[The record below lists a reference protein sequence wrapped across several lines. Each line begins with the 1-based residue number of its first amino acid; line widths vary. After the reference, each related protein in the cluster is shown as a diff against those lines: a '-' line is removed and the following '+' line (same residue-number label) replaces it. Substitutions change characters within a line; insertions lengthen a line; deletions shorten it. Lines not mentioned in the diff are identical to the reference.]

1 MASLSFNKDNRIDDF
16 TFVLVRKDNYKI
28 GAIQGRNVDYKRN
41 FNGPDELSLKVYK
54 DLDSGYNKY
63 WDRLNDYND
72 LYVPQLGKDGYFEIE
87 VTLNEDNEGV
97 YKTITATSR
106 CESELSHTKIY
117 TYEINSD
124 DEMIYDEEWDENNVT
139 RLYRDPTQAETEL
152 ANVQAAFDNM
162 SPDDDGYKD
171 AKDALEAA
179 KKNLYNTKHRS
190 IMHRLLDKLP
200 NYSIG
205 HVDQT
210 LVELK
215 DWYQFTWDDTSVYDI
230 MTGDLADNYHVLF
243 KFDSENRIISLYDLY
258 TVCLNDECS
267 YRLKMQ
273 EDRNITTRYRGDF
286 HHICPQCG
294 STNIKEGYGKFT
306 KILVSR
312 DNLINSAQVSSNKD
326 NLINCFKVKGGDEF
340 FDAAVVNQNPNGS
353 DYFYQFSDENMAE
366 MPPELVQKIQ
376 DYQNEY
382 NLWYQGD
389 STSGKGIYNFTT
401 TEVNQINELI
411 AFCKDTFNKE
421 TVQDFIELKPQYIG
435 YQSLASQFYSL
446 LDLEAFYRDSMVPD
460 LKSSPADSLEQT
472 FAKLT
477 VANLSPIAVF
487 DPSTAVL
494 GSVESALIQRVKCII
509 NTSLYTIEVVNSG
522 QDSSYTQA
530 SKKTGNG
537 TWRGKL
543 KLAQIDKVGTKEES
557 EYTKTTS
564 TLTITVNGNMAKY
577 VTQQIE
583 AMVKRKDTSLEDL
596 NAILT
601 QELDYIKQY
610 DQKPPASLINTFKK
624 KLHEYSLSQLTKIV
638 RPCYSEVLNIVQQQG
653 PKINQIYW
661 DFYNEHLKFM
671 DGDASQG
678 IKGEIPQRTEDLA
691 IIQSVLNKVESYRQQ
706 TKDALNFA
714 DYLGEDLYKVFCN
727 YRRED
732 SYKNDNYIST
742 ELDNSVVMRRAGEL
756 IDAAQK
762 ELYKA
767 SHLQFDVSGNLNN
780 LLALPEF
787 APIKDDFEVGN
798 WIKMSVDDKLYD
810 LRLLSYSINFDEL
823 QSINIDFSTVEKI
836 WSGASDIQ
844 SVLQSAGSIAGS
856 YSIVQN
862 KVKENDKSSKLV
874 NEWVN
879 DGLKATMTKFAN
891 DPIAQEIVYDS
902 TGFYARGYD
911 DSTGEYLPQQLKIV
925 KNGLYITDD
934 NWNKIRTGV
943 GAFTYVDEHGVT
955 QDAYGVIADTVV
967 GRLVLGQNLVI
978 YNEGGTFK
986 VDEDGLHL
994 KNKAGS
1000 EVFSADNDGNL
1011 DITGSITAT
1020 NLTAT
1025 DAGTIGPWKITK
1037 KALYK
1042 EGGWKSSTAGSA
1054 YLGDEGISVTNK
1066 FYVDKTG
1073 KLTATGADI
1082 QGEIKADTGRIGGTN
1097 GFTITTGKMYSG
1109 SHSAYNSNVDGVY
1122 IGTDYISLGKQGIIY
1137 FKYDGTGKIGP
1148 WTIDS
1153 TSIYKA
1159 NKTMGTAGAMYFG
1172 DNGLSVSNTFK
1183 VTSAG
1188 ALTATGADI
1197 TGAIKATS
1205 GQIGAANATN
1215 KITIGTNATHA
1226 SIYYGMSSL
1235 GNTSNN
1241 GFYIGTDGIAL
1252 GKGAFKVTAAGA
1264 LTATSANIKGT
1275 IDATSMKAKD
1285 KYYIY
1290 MTSTASTGCIDGTVI
1305 NNSGTDSAGAWRY
1318 HDNLGVKVG
1327 ILDGYYASQGR
1338 KVSNILDGQG
1348 EKNFIYFNNSDTYE
1362 ANNGATDNT
1371 WYINRKIIFY
1381 TDSINFNNAISS
1393 NYLKFTDERGIQT
1406 ELGHNMLRY
1415 YNLAVAVG
1423 SSNEE
1428 MAFWSS
1434 NSSRHIQW
1442 KNTDYYFAA
1451 SGSSDQRIKTNVSI
1465 LSTSY
1470 EDLFMSI
1477 QPFSFNYLVGDD
1489 PNKHLGFMA
1498 QDVIKQMDKYGIDSS
1513 VYLTSIAK
1521 PSEEAQKYVTN
1532 GKLYRINYNEFIPFN
1547 TFMIQKNRK
1556 RIEQL
1561 EEQVVAL
1568 KNTIKELKGE

>member
-179 KKNLYNTKHRS
+179 QKNLYNTKHRS

-273 EDRNITTRYRGDF
+273 EDRNITTRYRGDY

-353 DYFYQFSDENMAE
+353 DYFYQFSDENMVE
-366 MPPELVQKIQ
+366 MPPALVQKIQ

-389 STSGKGIYNFTT
+389 STSGKGIYDFTT

-421 TVQDFIELKPQYIG
+421 TVQDFIELKPRYTG

-472 FAKLT
+472 FANLT

-522 QDSSYTQA
+522 QDSSYTQ
-530 SKKTGNG
+530 SSNKTSNG

-610 DQKPPASLINTFKK
+610 DQKPPTSLINTFKE
-624 KLHEYSLSQLTKIV
+624 KLHEYSLNQLTKIV
-638 RPCYSEVLNIVQQQG
+638 RPCYSEVLNIVGQQG
-653 PKINQIYW
+653 PKINEIYW

-678 IKGEIPQRTEDLA
+678 IKGEIPQRTEELA

-732 SYKNDNYIST
+732 SYKNDNYISI

-934 NWNKIRTGV
+934 NWDKIRTGV
-943 GAFTYVDEHGVT
+943 GAFTYVDEEGVT

-1000 EVFSADNDGNL
+1000 EVFFADNDGNL

-1025 DAGTIGPWKITK
+1025 DAGTIGPWKITE

-1082 QGEIKADTGRIGGTN
+1082 QGEIKADTGRIGGSNGWTIASNKISNGTLGSNNSMFLGAANLGTATIANKSLSTWRLTVGSGFGVTN
-1097 GFTITTGKMYSG
+1097 EGALYATGATITGSITASGGSITGGLTVSG
-1109 SHSAYNSNVDGVY
+1109 YLTTNANRTTYNSTSATGITISSDG
-1122 IGTDYISLGKQGIIY
+1122 IGGYGSSTYYFNMTTGGKLTCVGATITGNITASTLTTT
-1137 FKYDGTGKIGP
+1137 GTGKIGP
-1148 WTIDS
+1148 WNFTKTSLYTSTNSLGGSGIYLGSGTSDGDDDGFSVSGNFIVSAEGYLTMKSPDGSAGINIYGSSGSQHTQIHNEFMYIGDSGTARINIRADGIYYQTGSYLGTLNQDVSRAIDFIALRTASGRGTHPTIQIRGYDNTFRTPVGSSS
-1153 TSIYKA
+1153 TSTNYCYGLGCRSNEYLYIS
-1159 NKTMGTAGAMYFG
+1159 GAWGGG
-1172 DNGLSVSNTFK
+1172 DNDGTRRVLTVEDSDFRLKKNIEDSSINALSIISQMRSVSFDWKKNNKHETVGFIAQELEMIDPDLVIPPDDDIEEDDVVPYYGINTYHLQN
-1183 VTSAG
+1183 V
-1188 ALTATGADI
+1188 
-1197 TGAIKATS
+1197 AIKAIQEQQS
-1205 GQIGAANATN
+1205 
-1215 KITIGTNATHA
+1215 
-1226 SIYYGMSSL
+1226 
-1235 GNTSNN
+1235 
-1241 GFYIGTDGIAL
+1241 
-1252 GKGAFKVTAAGA
+1252 
-1264 LTATSANIKGT
+1264 
-1275 IDATSMKAKD
+1275 
-1285 KYYIY
+1285 
-1290 MTSTASTGCIDGTVI
+1290 
-1305 NNSGTDSAGAWRY
+1305 
-1318 HDNLGVKVG
+1318 
-1327 ILDGYYASQGR
+1327 
-1338 KVSNILDGQG
+1338 
-1348 EKNFIYFNNSDTYE
+1348 E
-1362 ANNGATDNT
+1362 
-1371 WYINRKIIFY
+1371 IIE
-1381 TDSINFNNAISS
+1381 
-1393 NYLKFTDERGIQT
+1393 LQQEIQ
-1406 ELGHNMLRY
+1406 
-1415 YNLAVAVG
+1415 
-1423 SSNEE
+1423 S
-1428 MAFWSS
+1428 
-1434 NSSRHIQW
+1434 
-1442 KNTDYYFAA
+1442 
-1451 SGSSDQRIKTNVSI
+1451 
-1465 LSTSY
+1465 
-1470 EDLFMSI
+1470 
-1477 QPFSFNYLVGDD
+1477 
-1489 PNKHLGFMA
+1489 
-1498 QDVIKQMDKYGIDSS
+1498 
-1513 VYLTSIAK
+1513 
-1521 PSEEAQKYVTN
+1521 
-1532 GKLYRINYNEFIPFN
+1532 
-1547 TFMIQKNRK
+1547 
-1556 RIEQL
+1556 
-1561 EEQVVAL
+1561 L
-1568 KNTIKELKGE
+1568 KNIIKELKGE

>member
-162 SPDDDGYKD
+162 SPDDVGYKD

-210 LVELK
+210 LAELK

-530 SKKTGNG
+530 SNKTGNG
-537 TWRGKL
+537 TWSGKL

-557 EYTKTTS
+557 EYTKTTN

-610 DQKPPASLINTFKK
+610 DQKPPTSLINTFKK

-1025 DAGTIGPWKITK
+1025 DAGTIGPWKITE

-1042 EGGWKSSTAGSA
+1042 KGGWKSSTAGSA

-1082 QGEIKADTGRIGGTN
+1082 QGAITASSGNIGGFYITSTANTGTTANGGHAFTTSFYRHSADSTYEYEVGMKGDGNTSSTTTTGNLAFYITRVNKGQAWTTENRTNVFYVTHGGSIYAIAGTIAGWTLSSSAFYKGTNSMTSTTTGTYIGTN
-1097 GFTITTGKMYSG
+1097 GIRQYASNDAYVNIQNGIVTAKGATITGKITATNLTATNTG
-1109 SHSAYNSNVDGVY
+1109 
-1122 IGTDYISLGKQGIIY
+1122 T
-1137 FKYDGTGKIGP
+1137 IGP
-1148 WTIDS
+1148 WTLNSTSLYTGSSTIGGSGVYFGKDGISVTDKFVVSSTGMLSVQTLFVKSGILKVTDS
-1153 TSIYKA
+1153 TGSTTTQSVQISEEYVYIGNQTSSSTRIALTNNGLYYQEGSYHATDSQIISWWKST
-1159 NKTMGTAGAMYFG
+1159 KYCAMYFESRVSGSGQQPIIYTRGWDNTFRVPVGSSSTSTNYCYGLGCRSNDYLYISGAWGGG
-1172 DNGLSVSNTFK
+1172 DGDGTRRVLTVEDSDFRLKKNIEDSSVNALEIINQMRSVSFDWKKNNKHETVGFIAQELEMIDPDLVIPPDDDIEEDDVVPYYGINTYHLQN
-1183 VTSAG
+1183 V
-1188 ALTATGADI
+1188 
-1197 TGAIKATS
+1197 AIKA
-1205 GQIGAANATN
+1205 
-1215 KITIGTNATHA
+1215 
-1226 SIYYGMSSL
+1226 
-1235 GNTSNN
+1235 
-1241 GFYIGTDGIAL
+1241 
-1252 GKGAFKVTAAGA
+1252 
-1264 LTATSANIKGT
+1264 
-1275 IDATSMKAKD
+1275 
-1285 KYYIY
+1285 
-1290 MTSTASTGCIDGTVI
+1290 
-1305 NNSGTDSAGAWRY
+1305 
-1318 HDNLGVKVG
+1318 
-1327 ILDGYYASQGR
+1327 
-1338 KVSNILDGQG
+1338 
-1348 EKNFIYFNNSDTYE
+1348 
-1362 ANNGATDNT
+1362 
-1371 WYINRKIIFY
+1371 
-1381 TDSINFNNAISS
+1381 
-1393 NYLKFTDERGIQT
+1393 IQEQQLEIT
-1406 ELGHNMLRY
+1406 ELQQ
-1415 YNLAVAVG
+1415 
-1423 SSNEE
+1423 E
-1428 MAFWSS
+1428 
-1434 NSSRHIQW
+1434 IQ
-1442 KNTDYYFAA
+1442 
-1451 SGSSDQRIKTNVSI
+1451 S
-1465 LSTSY
+1465 
-1470 EDLFMSI
+1470 
-1477 QPFSFNYLVGDD
+1477 
-1489 PNKHLGFMA
+1489 
-1498 QDVIKQMDKYGIDSS
+1498 
-1513 VYLTSIAK
+1513 
-1521 PSEEAQKYVTN
+1521 
-1532 GKLYRINYNEFIPFN
+1532 
-1547 TFMIQKNRK
+1547 
-1556 RIEQL
+1556 
-1561 EEQVVAL
+1561 L
-1568 KNTIKELKGE
+1568 KNIIKELKGE